1 MDEPEAKR
9 QAAPGH
15 IELVNKQ
22 DVVGEQDVVGLNE
35 LQTDD
40 YVFIDAADDHTLTSS
55 SCTACHLR
63 RAADL

>member
-1 MDEPEAKR
+1 MDEPKAKR

-40 YVFIDAADDHTLTSS
+40 YVFIDAADSHTPTPS

-63 RAADL
+63 RGADL

>member
-22 DVVGEQDVVGLNE
+22 DVVGLNE
-35 LQTDD
+35 LQTGD
-40 YVFIDAADDHTLTSS
+40 YVFIDAADGHTPTPS

-63 RAADL
+63 RGADL